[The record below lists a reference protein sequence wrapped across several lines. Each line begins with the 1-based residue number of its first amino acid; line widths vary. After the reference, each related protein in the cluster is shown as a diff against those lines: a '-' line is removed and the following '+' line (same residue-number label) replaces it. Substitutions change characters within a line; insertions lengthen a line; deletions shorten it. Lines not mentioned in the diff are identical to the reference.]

1 MNRSSARRVSPAVW
15 LLAAAALALAVLV
28 AAWLLG
34 PKLTAG
40 AKPAGLVLI
49 AVLVLGGGVF
59 GCLHWR
65 GLDETAREAHK
76 SAWFWGGSFGLA
88 FISLALVALMFA
100 PGSGDALADYANA
113 NRGHI
118 HPTTF
123 AILMGFLACCLA
135 QMVGYALAWGRWWLK
150 RRG

>member
-1 MNRSSARRVSPAVW
+1 MNRFSARRVPPALWLTAAFGTAVIIVLGTA
-15 LLAAAALALAVLV
+15 LLAPQLAGLGRPVSMVVVAALIV
-28 AAWLLG
+28 
-34 PKLTAG
+34 
-40 AKPAGLVLI
+40 
-49 AVLVLGGGVF
+49 GGGVF

-65 GLDETAREAHK
+65 GLDEPAREAHK
-76 SAWFWGGSFGLA
+76 SAWFWGGSAGFA
-88 FISLALVALMFA
+88 FFSMALVVLMLFTTA
-100 PGSGDALADYANA
+100 GDTLADYVNA

-123 AILMGFLACCLA
+123 AILMGFLGCFVA